1 MSAEFNTIVIAVI
14 AMGLTIVGIQM
25 TTFIYLLRR
34 MDERMDTLQR
44 YVSEVRRDVG
54 ELAERVSRIEGIIIG
69 RQEIGNGTV
78 TQSGDD

>member
-1 MSAEFNTIVIAVI
+1 MSAELITIVIAVI

-44 YVSEVRRDVG
+44 DVGEVRRDVG

>member
-1 MSAEFNTIVIAVI
+1 MSAEFITIVIAVI

-44 YVSEVRRDVG
+44 DVGEVRRDVG
-54 ELAERVSRIEGIIIG
+54 ELAERVSRIEGIIIA

>member
-1 MSAEFNTIVIAVI
+1 MSAELITIVIAVI

-44 YVSEVRRDVG
+44 YVGEVRRDVG
-54 ELAERVSRIEGIIIG
+54 ELAERVSRIEGIIG